1 MHAHIPSFEKEQTLI
16 IGDSLSSDMQGG
28 IHAGIATCWMNPKQK
43 PNVQDLPITYEITNL
58 KELYSILEEDEK

>member
-1 MHAHIPSFEKEQTLI
+1 
-16 IGDSLSSDMQGG
+16 MQGG

-43 PNVQDLPITYEITNL
+43 PNVQDLPITYEITHL